1 LVPRSYKCLEW
12 GEGILGDLE
21 ELLERFEDLGGK
33 RKELL
38 GQLIRHRQIEERW
51 KIDPVNI
58 SAIRLIPNGRSAIN
72 KITYS
77 SQVTMKNGDK
87 IFIPDVNIKKFL
99 DEGEEQ

>member
-1 LVPRSYKCLEW
+1 M
-12 GEGILGDLE
+12 GNLE
-21 ELLERFEDLGGK
+21 ELLERLEGLGGK
-33 RKELL
+33 RAELL
-38 GQLIRHRQIEERW
+38 GQLIRYRQVEERW

-87 IFIPDVNIKKFL
+87 IFISDVNIKKFL

>member
-1 LVPRSYKCLEW
+1 M
-12 GEGILGDLE
+12 GDLE

-38 GQLIRHRQIEERW
+38 GQLIRHRQMEERW

-99 DEGEEQ
+99 NEGTEQ